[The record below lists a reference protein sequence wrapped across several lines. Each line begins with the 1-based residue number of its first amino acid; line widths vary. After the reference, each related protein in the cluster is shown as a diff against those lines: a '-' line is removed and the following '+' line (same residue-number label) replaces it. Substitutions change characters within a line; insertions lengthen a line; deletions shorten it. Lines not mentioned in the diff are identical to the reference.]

1 MQLADQSVY
10 HNKLLTYN
18 VYSHQQL
25 GPNSIFYFE
34 SITYNKVIIYD
45 MYECGLHIAF
55 SGL

>member
-34 SITYNKVIIYD
+34 SITYNKVIFYD